1 MAGLSDSV
9 TVGILLLLVFGAAA
23 FYLYSRMTQ
32 NEKRLSLLE
41 SLLLTLKI
49 STEASL
55 NGPDMVEAM
64 SNPVPLESHDVDS
77 VNEEEYADMLK
88 SVSAAHGA
96 ATHGAAAHGAA
107 THGAAVH
114 GSATHAAHAT
124 HAATESPLPL
134 RSQPLNPEEEAEN
147 LLRSM
152 EVPKTEMNVNYE
164 SMTVKELQGLAKER
178 GLPSMTR
185 KKELVEALKKG
196 GAPPAAHMPLIPAAD
211 ELEGSEKVEGFMV
224 NLDD

>member
-32 NEKRLSLLE
+32 NEKLLSLLE

-64 SNPVPLESHDVDS
+64 SNPVPLESHDVDT

-88 SVSAAHGA
+88 SVSAAHA
-96 ATHGAAAHGAA
+96 AHATHGA
-107 THGAAVH
+107 
-114 GSATHAAHAT
+114 AT
-124 HAATESPLPL
+124 HAATEAPLPP
-134 RSQPLNPEEEAEN
+134 RSQTLNPEEEAED

-164 SMTVKELQGLAKER
+164 SMTVKELQALAKER
-178 GLPSMTR
+178 GLASMTR

-196 GAPPAAHMPLIPAAD
+196 GAPPAAPMPLIPAAD
-211 ELEGSEKVEGFMV
+211 DLEGSEKVEGFMV

>member
-64 SNPVPLESHDVDS
+64 SNPVPLESHDVDA

-88 SVSAAHGA
+88 SVSAAH
-96 ATHGAAAHGAA
+96 ATH
-107 THGAAVH
+107 
-114 GSATHAAHAT
+114 ATHAAHA
-124 HAATESPLPL
+124 ATEAPLPP
-134 RSQPLNPEEEAEN
+134 RSQTLNPEEEAED

-164 SMTVKELQGLAKER
+164 SMTVKELQALAKER
-178 GLPSMTR
+178 GLASMTR

-196 GAPPAAHMPLIPAAD
+196 GAPPAAPMPLIPAAD
-211 ELEGSEKVEGFMV
+211 DLEGSEKVEGFMV

>member
-64 SNPVPLESHDVDS
+64 SNPVPLESHDVDA

-96 ATHGAAAHGAA
+96 ATHAAHGA
-107 THGAAVH
+107 
-114 GSATHAAHAT
+114 
-124 HAATESPLPL
+124 TEAPLPP
-134 RSQPLNPEEEAEN
+134 RSQTLNPEEEAED

-196 GAPPAAHMPLIPAAD
+196 GAPPAVHMPLIPAAD